1 MGGAPWWDG
10 AHAHVESREPIRLR
24 GRGPRTRGAGTHVL
38 VGQKAGGHTQND
50 QQALV

>member
-1 MGGAPWWDG
+1 MGGALWWDG
-10 AHAHVESREPIRLR
+10 AHAHVESRGPIRLR

-38 VGQKAGGHTQND
+38 VRQKAGGHTQND